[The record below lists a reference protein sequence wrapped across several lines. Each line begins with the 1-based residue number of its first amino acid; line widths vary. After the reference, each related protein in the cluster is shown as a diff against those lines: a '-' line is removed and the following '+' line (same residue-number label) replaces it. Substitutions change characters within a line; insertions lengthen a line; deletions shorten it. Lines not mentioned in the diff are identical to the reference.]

1 MEYSL
6 MDDNYC
12 GISLIST
19 LKEFTNAELIHVKLI
34 FGAIIFADFFQI
46 RKNLFRKIF
55 SKSALRKN
63 QFHKMFQ
70 NVFFKTQH
78 LFFRITESTKERFD
92 QKLKSRQEGQEII
105 KNGWHQALHRQSNTV
120 SAVAAYQCQIHT
132 QEIDPMESYVSFGEH
147 QHYLSADR
155 KRAKCF
161 FV

>member
-120 SAVAAYQCQIHT
+120 SAVASVRSTPGKRSNGVLRKFWRAPVISQCRSQ
-132 QEIDPMESYVSFGEH
+132 
-147 QHYLSADR
+147 AC
-155 KRAKCF
+155 KCF
-161 FV
+161 FA